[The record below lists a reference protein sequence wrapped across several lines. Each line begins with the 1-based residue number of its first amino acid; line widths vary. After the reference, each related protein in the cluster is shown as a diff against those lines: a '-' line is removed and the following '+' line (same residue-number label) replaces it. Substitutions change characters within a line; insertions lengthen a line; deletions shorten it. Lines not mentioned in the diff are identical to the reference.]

1 MSVSRTIL
9 ETKNKLI
16 EVINQCGLPVS
27 ISKYCLKDVLDLV
40 EKQNDLELAVENR
53 IEQLNKKAD
62 DKKPDD
68 ISESVKPDIT
78 EK

>member
-27 ISKYCLKDVLDLV
+27 VSKYCLKDVLDLV

-53 IEQLNKKAD
+53 VEQLNKKPDSNSESA
-62 DKKPDD
+62 KPD
-68 ISESVKPDIT
+68 VT
-78 EK
+78 EN

>member
-16 EVINQCGLPVS
+16 EVINQCGLPIS

-40 EKQNDLELAVENR
+40 DKQNDLELAVENR
-53 IEQLNKKAD
+53 VEQLNKKSD
-62 DKKPDD
+62 DTN
-68 ISESVKPDIT
+68 ESVKPDVT

>member
-53 IEQLNKKAD
+53 VEQLNKKPD
-62 DKKPDD
+62 DKKSDSD
-68 ISESVKPDIT
+68 SESAKPDVT
-78 EK
+78 EN

>member
-27 ISKYCLKDVLDLV
+27 VSKYCLKDVLDLV

-53 IEQLNKKAD
+53 VEQLNKKSDSTNESA
-62 DKKPDD
+62 KPD
-68 ISESVKPDIT
+68 VT

>member
-1 MSVSRTIL
+1 MSISRTIL

-40 EKQNDLELAVENR
+40 EKQNDLEWAVENR
-53 IEQLNKKAD
+53 VEQLNKKPD
-62 DKKPDD
+62 DKKSD
-68 ISESVKPDIT
+68 STNESAKPDVT

>member
-27 ISKYCLKDVLDLV
+27 VSKYCLKDVLDIV

-53 IEQLNKKAD
+53 VEQLNKKSDSTNESA
-62 DKKPDD
+62 KPD
-68 ISESVKPDIT
+68 VT

>member
-27 ISKYCLKDVLDLV
+27 VSKYCLKDVLDLV

-53 IEQLNKKAD
+53 VEQLKSDSN
-62 DKKPDD
+62 
-68 ISESVKPDIT
+68 SESVKPDVT

>member
-1 MSVSRTIL
+1 MTISKTIL

-27 ISKYCLKDVLDLV
+27 VSKYCLKDVVDLV

-53 IEQLNKKAD
+53 VEQLNKKPD
-62 DKKPDD
+62 DKKSDGTN
-68 ISESVKPDIT
+68 ESAKPDVT
-78 EK
+78 EN

>member
-9 ETKNKLI
+9 ETRNKLI

-68 ISESVKPDIT
+68 ISESVKPDVT

>member
-1 MSVSRTIL
+1 MSISRTIL

-68 ISESVKPDIT
+68 ISESVKPDVT

>member
-27 ISKYCLKDVLDLV
+27 VSKYCLKDVLDLV

-53 IEQLNKKAD
+53 VEQLNKKLDSNSESA
-62 DKKPDD
+62 KPD
-68 ISESVKPDIT
+68 VT
-78 EK
+78 EN